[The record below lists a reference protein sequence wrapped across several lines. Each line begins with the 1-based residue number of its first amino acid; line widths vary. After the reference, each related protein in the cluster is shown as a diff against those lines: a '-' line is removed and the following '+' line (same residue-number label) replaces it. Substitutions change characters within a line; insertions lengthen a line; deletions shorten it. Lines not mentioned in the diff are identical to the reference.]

1 MRRNPKQL
9 LEFMK
14 LDEGERITALSKGM
28 VEKLH
33 LTLVLSRKAK
43 LYIFDEPLGGI
54 DPTAREKIIDAIV
67 DNFNEESS
75 MIISIHLVK
84 DIERLFDEVAFI
96 SEGEIILKSNAEEL
110 RVEKNKSIVEHISF
124 YNNLVISIE

>member
-1 MRRNPKQL
+1 
-9 LEFMK
+9 MK

-110 RVEKNKSIVEHISF
+110 RVEKNKIV
-124 YNNLVISIE
+124 YKKDR

>member
-1 MRRNPKQL
+1 
-9 LEFMK
+9 
-14 LDEGERITALSKGM
+14 M

-43 LYIFDEPLGGI
+43 LYVLDEPLGGI
-54 DPTAREKIIDAIV
+54 DPVARDKIIDAIV

-75 MIISIHLVK
+75 LIISTHLVK

-96 SEGEIILKSNAEEL
+96 SKGEIVLRGNAEEL
-110 RVEKNKSIVEHISF
+110 RAERHKSIEEIFREVF
-124 YNNLVISIE
+124 Q